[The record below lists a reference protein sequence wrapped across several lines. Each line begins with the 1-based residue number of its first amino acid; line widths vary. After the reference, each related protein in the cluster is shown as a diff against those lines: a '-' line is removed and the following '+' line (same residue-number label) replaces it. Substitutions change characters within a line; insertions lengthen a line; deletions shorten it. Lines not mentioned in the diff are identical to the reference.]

1 MSRRWQTP
9 GTRRISRLDASALDF
24 PALSSRPRESTGQ
37 VTSPAGPLAAA
48 PLLDQASPLLVL
60 ALVLVVGVA
69 AGLLFRRLGWPAVTG
84 QILAGVALGP
94 SLARHLGLRPVFD
107 LTTVHGMAPLTSF
120 ALGLVAVAIGSHLNI
135 QRLRNAGR
143 RLAWLLALEA
153 TITPLLVYVAIRAV
167 RSGVPEIAVLL
178 AALAVS
184 TAPATIIA
192 LVKETRSRGVFV
204 KTLVACVALDN
215 MACILLF
222 ELAHAAARAGRVPG
236 SEPNLWATLTAPLQ
250 ALIFAVLLGGGIGVA
265 LLAATRRVVKPD
277 RLATASLVAILTTS
291 GLADWL
297 GVSPLLSC
305 MFLGITLANLTPD
318 KDEVGHAVFAD
329 FESAIYAVFFTL
341 AGMDLEFG
349 YIVPA
354 GLLAM
359 PMFLA
364 RGAGKLLAARLA
376 MRIAGATEKVR
387 RYLGLALLPQAG
399 VAVGLML
406 VVQQDP
412 AFHDIRE
419 LFLAI
424 GLTVVTLN
432 EIVGPLLT
440 RFALVRSGDAGKDR
454 PRLIDFLREENIVT
468 GLKVRL
474 ETKEE
479 AIRELCTILVRTNH
493 LRLDPEELLA
503 SVMEREAQVSTCLGG
518 GLAVPHGTLP
528 EGLPFCGAMGIS
540 RRGLEVETPD
550 GRPLHC
556 IVLLATPPDQ
566 RERHLQVLA
575 ALARALGSDPIV
587 QSQLF
592 NADSPAHAYEILHAE
607 EAEDFNYWLE

>member
-1 MSRRWQTP
+1 MTATAP
-9 GTRRISRLDASALDF
+9 HVLL
-24 PALSSRPRESTGQ
+24 PALLDGASS
-37 VTSPAGPLAAA
+37 
-48 PLLDQASPLLVL
+48 LLVL
-60 ALVLVVGVA
+60 AVVLVAGVA
-69 AGLLFRRLGWPAVTG
+69 GGLVVRRIGLPAVTG

-94 SLARHLGLRPVFD
+94 SLARFLGLRPVFD
-107 LTTVHGMAPLTSF
+107 LETVHGMAPLTGF
-120 ALGLVAVAIGSHLNI
+120 ALGLVAVTIGSHLNV

-143 RLAWLLALEA
+143 RLAWMMVLEA
-153 TITPLLVYVAIRAV
+153 TITPLAVFAAVAAV
-167 RSGVPEIAVLL
+167 RPDLPEIGVLL

-204 KTLVACVALDN
+204 KTLVACVALNN

-236 SEPNLWATLTAPLQ
+236 AEPTLWLALAAPLK
-250 ALIFAVLLGGGIGVA
+250 ALGFAALLGGGIGAA
-265 LLAATRRVVKPD
+265 LIAATHRVVKPD
-277 RLATASLVAILTTS
+277 RLATASVVAILMTS
-291 GLADWL
+291 GLSEWL

-305 MFLGITLANLTPD
+305 MFLGLTLANLTPD
-318 KDEVGHAVFAD
+318 KDEVGHSVFAD
-329 FESAIYAVFFTL
+329 FESAIYAIFFTL
-341 AGMDLEFG
+341 AGMELEFG
-349 YIVPA
+349 YVVPA
-354 GLLAM
+354 AALAL
-359 PMFLA
+359 PMFAA
-364 RGAGKLLAARLA
+364 RGIGKVAAAQIA
-376 MRIAGATEKVR
+376 MRFAGATERVR

-406 VVQQDP
+406 VVQDDA
-412 AFHDIRE
+412 AFRDLRD
-419 LFLAI
+419 LFLAV

-432 EIVGPLLT
+432 EIVGPLMT
-440 RFALVRSGDAGKDR
+440 RLALVRSGDYGKDR
-454 PRLIDFLREENIVT
+454 ARLIDFLREENIVT
-468 GLKVRL
+468 GLKVRM

-493 LRLDPEELLA
+493 LKVDPEELFT
-503 SVMEREAQVSTCLGG
+503 SVMERESQVSTAIGG

-540 RRGLEVETPD
+540 RRGLDVPTPD

-566 RERHLQVLA
+566 RQRHLQVLA
-575 ALARALGSDPIV
+575 ALARAVGSDPVV

-607 EAEDFNYWLE
+607 ESEHFNYWLE